1 MSQAQRSGDASHKS
15 MSSDRI
21 DTNNKLHLLVF
32 KTKSNSK
39 HFDEWESYHIVQTPF
54 FEIQFV
60 LSFVTH
66 LLNSYAKK
74 NSEGNCTFKI
84 PKKETPDIKLD
95 WTPHLKFTGW

>member
-1 MSQAQRSGDASHKS
+1 MNESH
-15 MSSDRI
+15 I
-21 DTNNKLHLLVF
+21 
-32 KTKSNSK
+32 
-39 HFDEWESYHIVQTPF
+39 IVQTSF

-95 WTPHLKFTGW
+95 